1 MLVSVQ
7 EMIGG
12 AEKKFVLN
20 VRVYANGQ
28 AWAQK
33 PLQFLF

>member
-7 EMIGG
+7 EMIGS

-20 VRVYANGQ
+20 VRAYANGQ
-28 AWAQK
+28 ARAQK